1 MKYKA
6 KAKKKK
12 KAKFKTHHPIN
23 ANESS
28 ILAGKEL
35 KNWFYA
41 L

>member
-12 KAKFKTHHPIN
+12 KKTAKFKTHHPIY

-28 ILAGKEL
+28 ISAGDE
-35 KNWFYA
+35 
-41 L
+41 